1 MGTVRL
7 NIIQGLWEKKKL
19 DGGVYTEY
27 ISNMLR
33 AVLQC
38 ISMWPVSQ
46 ETEFRCS
53 IDIWKAQ
60 PFYLLMN
67 LWAEGAVSLHNL
79 SEPVVCGEV
88 KVSVHLKLFSL
99 HNVSSA

>member
-1 MGTVRL
+1 
-7 NIIQGLWEKKKL
+7 
-19 DGGVYTEY
+19 
-27 ISNMLR
+27 MLR

-38 ISMWPVSQ
+38 ISMWPVNQ

-67 LWAEGAVSLHNL
+67 LWAEGGVSLHNL
-79 SEPVVCGEV
+79 SEPVVAGEV
-88 KVSVHLKLFSL
+88 KVSVHLKWFSL
-99 HNVSSA
+99 HYVSSA